1 MDITE
6 KSQDMRTITES
17 GFSKVEN
24 EALREKLYQLSCEF
38 DINYIFFQLL
48 KKSELAHITIVTSEP
63 GQVESIASRKWIQ
76 NSGEKSNALFHVIF
90 RGKMDFEYRAGN
102 PFVACYCRKSAIIYQ
117 NPEAKECPETDWITF
132 KKKFKRY
139 RENYYYN
146 HNILLSESNRFQKL
160 GSLTGMFLS
169 FLNIYQYNIRFL
181 EILCIGHSFD
191 SMDLHQRI
199 KQLAHF
205 VPRIEG
211 VFVKK
216 NGNEYY
222 LVAELE
228 EAKEVAEGGD
238 ETRLNDSLYE
248 SIAEAELKLHKLIST
263 RFSELKRQIKSNIRV
278 EVAKEYEFRRQ
289 ITGEGNR
296 ELSQLITQIV
306 TIQAVEEIYLF
317 HQTQNLGSVTYYLL
331 LIGER
336 LGTETLSRIQ
346 QSVTAKSENKLTVV
360 LLGHSRFWI
369 QSNLFCNQTF
379 FKKVMVPENLKF
391 QSTLNHPSIHWEK
404 PYTSEFPDLDH
415 FYHASVRIAK
425 QYFVLRENAD
435 NDNTEGISELFGK
448 SLLRILRTLVYS
460 KLSYLSNYLS
470 AFNLWKL
477 CVFAEPELE
486 KLEFLFEKCS
496 GEHFFRELNNH
507 NRFHYGI
514 SRLNEEKLLTMD
526 EILQLLL
533 QKLEV
538 ACSCVNDKQKEKCFP
553 YLNRV

>member
-1 MDITE
+1 M
-6 KSQDMRTITES
+6 KTITES
-17 GFSKVEN
+17 GFLKVEN
-24 EALREKLYQLSCEF
+24 EVLREKLYQLSCEF
-38 DINYIFFQLL
+38 PIGYIFYDTG
-48 KKSELAHITIVTSEP
+48 KTTEPAHITIVTTEP
-63 GQVESIASRKWIQ
+63 GQVESIASRNWIR
-76 NSGEKSNALFHVIF
+76 NSREKSNALFHVISQ
-90 RGKMDFEYRAGN
+90 GKINFEYREGN
-102 PFVACYCRKSAIIYQ
+102 PFMACYCRKSAIVYQ
-117 NPEAKECPETDWITF
+117 NPEAKGCPEADWRSF
-132 KKKFKRY
+132 KKRFKRY
-139 RENYYYN
+139 RENYY
-146 HNILLSESNRFQKL
+146 HDHDILLSEANRFQKL

-169 FLNIYQYNIRFL
+169 FLNIYEYNIHFL
-181 EILCIGHSFD
+181 EILCIGHAFD
-191 SMDLHQRI
+191 SIDLHERI

-205 VPRIEG
+205 IPAIEG

-216 NGNEYY
+216 SGKEYY

-238 ETRLNDSLYE
+238 EIRLNDSLYE
-248 SIAEAELKLHKLIST
+248 SIAEVELKLYQLVSN
-263 RFSELKRQIKSNIRV
+263 RFSELKRQIKSNIRAEAV
-278 EVAKEYEFRRQ
+278 KEAEFKEQ
-289 ITGEGNR
+289 TTGEDK
-296 ELSQLITQIV
+296 ELSQLISQIV
-306 TIQAVEEIYLF
+306 TIQAVEEIYLLY
-317 HQTQNLGSVTYYLL
+317 QTQNSGSTTYFLL

-369 QSNLFCNQTF
+369 QSNLFCHQAF
-379 FKKVMVPENLKF
+379 FKKVMIPENLKF

-404 PYTSEFPDLDH
+404 PYTPEFPDLDH
-415 FYHASVRIAK
+415 FYHAAVRIVK

-435 NDNTEGISELFGK
+435 KNNTEGISELFGK
-448 SLLRILRTLVYS
+448 SLLRIFRTQVYS
-460 KLSYLSNYLS
+460 TLSYLPNYLS
-470 AFNLWKL
+470 AFSLWKL

-514 SRLNEEKLLTMD
+514 SRLKEEELLTMD

-538 ACSCVNDKQKEKCFP
+538 ACSCVNDKQKEKCS
-553 YLNRV
+553 LI

>member
-1 MDITE
+1 MDRTE
-6 KSQDMRTITES
+6 KPQEMKTITES
-17 GFSKVEN
+17 DLSKVEN
-24 EALREKLYQLSCEF
+24 EALREKLYQLTCEF
-38 DINYIFFQLL
+38 PINYIFYHPG
-48 KKSELAHITIVTSEP
+48 KTTEPAHITIITSAP
-63 GQVESIASRKWIQ
+63 GQVERIESRKWIR
-76 NSGEKSNALFHVIF
+76 NGRDKSNVLFHVIF
-90 RGKMDFEYRAGN
+90 QGKMDFEYRTGN
-102 PFVACYCRKSAIIYQ
+102 PFMACYCQRSTIIYQ
-117 NPEAKECPETDWITF
+117 KPEAKECPETDWITF

-139 RENYYYN
+139 RESYY
-146 HNILLSESNRFQKL
+146 HDHDILSSEANRFQKL

-228 EAKEVAEGGD
+228 EAKEVAKGGD
-238 ETRLNDSLYE
+238 EIRLNDSLYE

-263 RFSELKRQIKSNIRV
+263 RFSELKRQIKSNAQVQTNVIEPEPSSV
-278 EVAKEYEFRRQ
+278 DK
-289 ITGEGNR
+289 
-296 ELSQLITQIV
+296 ELSQIIEQILK
-306 TIQAVEEIYLF
+306 IQHVEEIYLF
-317 HQTQNLGSVTYYLL
+317 HQTQSYHATTYFLL

-346 QSVTAKSENKLTVV
+346 QSVSAKSENKLTVV
-360 LLGHSRFWI
+360 LLGHRRFWI
-369 QSNLFCNQTF
+369 QSNLFYQQAF
-379 FKKVMVPENLKF
+379 FKKVMVPGNLKF
-391 QSTLNHPSIHWEK
+391 QSTQNHPSIHWEK
-404 PYTSEFPDLDH
+404 PYTPEFPDLDH
-415 FYHASVRIAK
+415 FYHAAVRIVK
-425 QYFVLRENAD
+425 QYFVLRENSD
-435 NDNTEGISELFGK
+435 KDNTEGISELFGK

-507 NRFHYGI
+507 NRLHYGI
-514 SRLNEEKLLTMD
+514 SRLKEEELLIMD

-538 ACSCVNDKQKEKCFP
+538 ACSCVNDKKKEKCSLF
-553 YLNRV
+553 LNRI